1 MDIEKDEQDQLAKK
15 KKEENFSVIL
25 NQETSTQKQKKE
37 SVQNR
42 VLILLIDR
50 EMICNTSKSGIF

>member
-15 KKEENFSVIL
+15 KKEGNFSVIL

>member
-1 MDIEKDEQDQLAKK
+1 MDIEKDEQDQLEKKK
-15 KKEENFSVIL
+15 KKENLSVIL

-42 VLILLIDR
+42 VLILLKGK